1 MNFLQFKKLLLV
13 TTLGTTLFTVSC
25 TKDFGDINTNPST
38 VVNPDVKFL
47 LTYSE
52 DQLVA
57 YVGNE
62 WVWESFEQMM
72 RFTQHYSSSPYE
84 LTTSVNSRYNAYYS
98 NILPNL
104 FEIRRQID
112 LKEDQ
117 QDYAK
122 MKAVTYIIQALHGIK
137 VTDMNGSIPYSEA
150 GQGRY
155 DGNYSPA
162 FDTQET
168 LFTTWL
174 NELDGAIA
182 TLSAASTPTEKTY
195 GNSDVLYKGD
205 WTKWIKLANTLKLR
219 IAARYENQD
228 ATKTSAIV
236 AQVLSSPVGPITAV
250 EDNLTYTNP
259 NFEPIG
265 GAINYRD
272 VKYGTITIVDFMK
285 KVKDPRIGVY
295 FYPNDLVGNF
305 KEVLIANDTTL
316 PSFIDINDPLIQF
329 QGGPVD
335 WTIEA
340 PQTKYFKNAFVA
352 TKEGVTPVIKY
363 NLISTINRKFF
374 APRWD
379 GTTQGSYTE
388 VLASAGETCLL
399 LAEFIEKGYGSGDA
413 EEWYKKG
420 VEASIRTMNKIA
432 VTAGSTT
439 AYTGSGDSEIAAYLT
454 GDDVKFNGVNDLER
468 IYIQQHLNLVRQPT
482 EAYVFCR
489 RTGYPKKNSS
499 YYGREVLNEP
509 IPRRFWI
516 NDPGEVNRANWS
528 AAYSEQGFTPNVQD
542 AQTLSQE
549 RVWYDKNAPAFGEG
563 Q

>member
-1 MNFLQFKKLLLV
+1 MNFLQFKKLLLM

-25 TKDFGDINTNPST
+25 TKDFGDINTNPAT

-57 YVGNE
+57 YQGNE

-72 RFTQHYSSSPYE
+72 RFTQHFSSSPYE
-84 LTTSVNSRYNAYYS
+84 LTTNANSRYNAYYS

-137 VTDMNGSIPYSEA
+137 VTDMNGSIPYTEA

-155 DGNYSPA
+155 EGKYSPV
-162 FDTQET
+162 FDSQET

-174 NELDGAIA
+174 SELDGAIA
-182 TLSAASTPTEKTY
+182 TLSAAGTATEKTY
-195 GNSDVLYKGD
+195 GNSDVLYKGN

-228 ATKTSAIV
+228 ATKTAAIV
-236 AQVLSSPVGPITAV
+236 TQVLSNSIGPITAV

-272 VKYGTITIVDFMK
+272 VKYGTIAIVDFMK

-295 FYPNDLVGNF
+295 FNPNDLVGNF
-305 KEVLIANDTTL
+305 RDVLEDNNATL

-335 WTIEA
+335 WTTNA
-340 PQTKYFKNAFVA
+340 PQQNYFNNAFV
-352 TKEGVTPVIKY
+352 VTPQDKY
-363 NLISTINRKFF
+363 KLISTINRRFY

-379 GTTQGSYTE
+379 GSTQGTYTE

-420 VEASIRTMNKIA
+420 VEASIRTMNMIA
-432 VTAGSTT
+432 ITAGSTT
-439 AYTGSGDSEIAAYLT
+439 AFTGSGDAEIAAYLA
-454 GDDVKFNGVNDLER
+454 GEDVAFNGENDLER
-468 IYIQQHLNLVRQPT
+468 IYVQQHLNLIRQPT
-482 EAYVFCR
+482 EAYVFSR
-489 RTGYPKKNSS
+489 RTGYPKKTST
-499 YYGREVLNEP
+499 YYGREVFNEP

-516 NDPGEVNRANWS
+516 NDPGEVNRENWS
-528 AAYSEQGFTPNVQD
+528 AAYSAQGFTPNVQD

-549 RVWYDKNAPAFGEG
+549 RVWYDKTAPAFGEG

>member
-1 MNFLQFKKLLLV
+1 MA
-13 TTLGTTLFTVSC
+13 TLGSSVFAVSC
-25 TKDFGDINTNPST
+25 TKDFGETNTNPST

-52 DQLVA
+52 DQLAV
-57 YVGNE
+57 YQGNE
-62 WVWESFEQMM
+62 WVWESFEQMF
-72 RFTQHYSSSPYE
+72 RFTQHFSSSPYE
-84 LTTSVNSRYNAYYS
+84 LTSNANSRYNAYYA

-104 FEIRRQID
+104 FEIRRQIE
-112 LKEDQ
+112 LKADKA
-117 QDYAK
+117 DYAK
-122 MKAVTYIIQALHGIK
+122 MAAVTYVIQALHGIK

-150 GQGRY
+150 MKGRY
-155 DGNYSPA
+155 EGAYDPA
-162 FDTQET
+162 FDSQET

-174 NELDGAIA
+174 SELNGAIT
-182 TLSAASTPTEKTY
+182 TLSAPATATEKTY
-195 GNSDVLYKGD
+195 GASDVLYKGD
-205 WTKWIKLANTLKLR
+205 WTKWVKLANTLKLR

-228 ATKTSAIV
+228 VTKTKAIV
-236 AQVLSSPVGPITAV
+236 AEVLANGIGPITSI
-250 EDNLTYTNP
+250 EDNLLYTNT

-272 VKYGTITIVDFMK
+272 IKYGTIALVDFMK
-285 KVKDPRIGVY
+285 KVNDPRIGVY
-295 FYPNDLVGNF
+295 FNPNDLVGSY
-305 KEVLIANDTTL
+305 KDTVEKYGATL
-316 PSFIDINDPLIQF
+316 PSFIDVNDPLVQF

-335 WTIEA
+335 WTTDA
-340 PQTKYFKNAFVA
+340 PQTNYFKNAFV
-352 TKEGVTPVIKY
+352 VSPQNKY
-363 NLISTINRKFF
+363 MLISTINRRFY
-374 APRWD
+374 APRYD
-379 GTTQGSYTE
+379 GSTTGTYTE

-399 LAEFIEKGYGSGDA
+399 LAEFIQKGYGSGDA

-432 VTAGSTT
+432 ITAGSTT
-439 AYTGSGDSEIAAYLT
+439 PYTGTGVSEINAYLD
-454 GDDVKFNGVNDLER
+454 GADVKFNGENDLER

-489 RTGYPKKNSS
+489 RTGYPKKTSE
-499 YYGREVLNEP
+499 YYGREVFNEP

-528 AAYSEQGFTPNVQD
+528 AAYEEQGFTPNVQD
-542 AQTLSQE
+542 ALTLSQE

>member
-1 MNFLQFKKLLLV
+1 
-13 TTLGTTLFTVSC
+13 
-25 TKDFGDINTNPST
+25 
-38 VVNPDVKFL
+38 
-47 LTYSE
+47 
-52 DQLVA
+52 
-57 YVGNE
+57 
-62 WVWESFEQMM
+62 
-72 RFTQHYSSSPYE
+72 
-84 LTTSVNSRYNAYYS
+84 VNSRYNAYYS

-104 FEIRRQID
+104 FEIRKQID
-112 LKEDQ
+112 LKENP

-155 DGNYSPA
+155 DGNYAPA
-162 FDTQET
+162 FDSQET
-168 LFTTWL
+168 LFTNWL
-174 NELDGAIA
+174 SELDGAIA
-182 TLSAASTPTEKTY
+182 TLSAAGTATEKSY

-205 WTKWIKLANTLKLR
+205 WTKWVKLANTLKLR

-228 ATKTSAIV
+228 AAKTAAIV
-236 AQVLSSPVGPITAV
+236 TQVLSNTIGPITSV
-250 EDNLTYTNP
+250 DDNLVYTNP

-272 VKYGTITIVDFMK
+272 VKYGTIAIVDFMK
-285 KVKDPRIGVY
+285 KVNDPRIGVY
-295 FYPNDLVGNF
+295 FNPNDLVGNF
-305 KEVLIANDTTL
+305 RDVLDANNATL
-316 PSFIDINDPLIQF
+316 PSFIDIDDPLIQF

-335 WTIEA
+335 WTTNA
-340 PQTKYFKNAFVA
+340 PQQNYFNNAFV
-352 TKEGVTPVIKY
+352 VTPQDKY
-363 NLISTINRKFF
+363 KLISTINRRFY

-379 GTTQGSYTE
+379 GSTQGTYTE

-432 VTAGSTT
+432 ITAGSTT
-439 AYTGSGDSEIAAYLT
+439 PYSGSGDAEIAAYLA
-454 GDDVKFNGVNDLER
+454 GDGVKFNGVNDLER
-468 IYIQQHLNLVRQPT
+468 IYVQQHLNLIRQPT
-482 EAYVFCR
+482 EAYVFAR
-489 RTGYPKKNSS
+489 RTGYPKKTST
-499 YYGREVLNEP
+499 YYGREVFNEP

-528 AAYSEQGFTPNVQD
+528 AAYTEQGFTQNVQD
-542 AQTLSQE
+542 ALTLSQE